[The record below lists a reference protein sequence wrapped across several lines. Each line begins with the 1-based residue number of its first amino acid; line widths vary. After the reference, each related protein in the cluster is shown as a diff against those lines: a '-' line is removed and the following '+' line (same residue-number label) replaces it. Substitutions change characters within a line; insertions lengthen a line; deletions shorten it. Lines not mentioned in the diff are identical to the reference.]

1 MLARIALRNV
11 FRNRRRSAIT
21 MVVLVVGATALILFG
36 GYKEISFYG
45 LRESTIR
52 NRVGHLQ
59 IYKKGFLNSESQ
71 KPLEFGLENVAG
83 LRRAIE
89 NDARVEMTVP
99 QISLMGLVTNGEK
112 SETFLATG
120 VEADKDQKMSAQ
132 RLVAGESISDKETD
146 GVIVGELLARSMN
159 VKPGDFLTLM
169 TTTVSGS
176 LNGLDVR
183 VRGTFATGMKEFDE
197 RAIKMPLAGAQQL
210 LQTQKIER
218 LLVLLKKTDETD
230 GVKTTLESQFVQ
242 NHWDLE
248 IRDWSVLATYY
259 HQVRNIFNGIFG
271 FLGIIV
277 FLIVIVSVAN
287 TIILSIFE
295 RTREIGTL
303 MAMGTRRRQIWA
315 MFFLEGLM
323 IGVAGGFLGIAVGS
337 AAGELINQ
345 AHIQLPPPPGY
356 TTGYNLRI
364 MLKPSILITVMVLSS
379 ITATL
384 ASVLPALKASR
395 LKIVDALGHI

>member
-1 MLARIALRNV
+1 MLTRIAFRNV

-21 MVVLVVGATALILFG
+21 MVVLIVGATALILFG

-59 IYKKGFLNSESQ
+59 IYKKGFLKSESQ
-71 KPLEFGLENVAG
+71 KPLEFGLENVIQ

-146 GVIVGELLARSMN
+146 GVIVGELLARSMG
-159 VKPGDFLTLM
+159 VKPGDYLTLM

-218 LLVLLKKTDETD
+218 LLVLLKKTDDTD
-230 GVKTTLESQFVQ
+230 EVKATLESRFVQ

-248 IRDWSVLATYY
+248 MLDWSALATYY
-259 HQVRNIFNGIFG
+259 HQVRSIFNGIFG

-303 MAMGTRRRQIWA
+303 MAMGTRRRQVWA

-323 IGVAGGFLGIAVGS
+323 IGVVGGLLGIAVGS
-337 AAGELINQ
+337 GVGELINQ

-364 MLKPSILITVMVLSS
+364 MLKPSILMTVMLLSS
-379 ITATL
+379 VTATI
-384 ASVLPALKASR
+384 ASVLPAFKASR